1 MDKVCVA
8 RRIPQ
13 AGLDLIAQNSEM
25 ILSPH
30 DRALSREELIELCA
44 GCRVL
49 VATLANRIDRDFLLA
64 RPEIQLVA
72 NVAVGYDNVDLAAA
86 RELGVMISNTPGV
99 LTDAT
104 ADLTMLLV
112 LALLR
117 RLVEGDRLVRAG
129 EFRGMHPLF
138 MLGSDP
144 RGKVLGIYG
153 MGRIGEAV
161 AQRALS
167 FGMKIVYHNRHPRP
181 EAERELGAEYL
192 GFDEFLGACDV
203 LAITAPLT
211 EETRGVFNYQAF
223 KRMRPTAYLVNTG
236 RGPIMVEED
245 LVRALNDRL
254 ISGAGLDVYE
264 FEPKVHPGLIEL
276 PNVILSPHLGSAT
289 IETRNQMATLAAQNV
304 VAFLH
309 GQDLPS
315 RVV

>member
-8 RRIPQ
+8 RRIPK
-13 AGLDLIAQNSEM
+13 AGLDLIAQHSEM

-30 DRALSREELIELCA
+30 DRVLSREELVDLSA

-49 VATLANRIDRDFLLA
+49 VATLANRVDREFLLA
-64 RPEIQLVA
+64 RPEIGLVA
-72 NVAVGYDNVDLAAA
+72 NVAVGYDNVDLTAA
-86 RELGVMISNTPGV
+86 RELGVMVSNTPGV

-104 ADLTMLLV
+104 ADLTILLL
-112 LALLR
+112 LALMR
-117 RLVEGDRLVRAG
+117 RLVEGDRLVRSG
-129 EFRGMHPLF
+129 QFKGMHPLF

-181 EAERELGAEYL
+181 EAERALGAEYL
-192 GFDEFLGACDV
+192 GFDEFLGACDA

-211 EETRGVFNYQAF
+211 AETQGVFNYQAF
-223 KRMRPTAYLVNTG
+223 KRMLPTAYLVNTG
-236 RGPIMVEED
+236 RGPIVVEED
-245 LVRALNDRL
+245 LVRALNDGL
-254 ISGAGLDVYE
+254 IAGAGLDVYE

-289 IETRNQMATLAAQNV
+289 IETRNQMSALAAHNV
-304 VAFLH
+304 IAFLQ
-309 GQDLPS
+309 GRDLPS